1 MIAYHKRVHADVFC
15 SDISS
20 VMRTQQ
26 QPVTVMHPQSSC
38 LWWLRRRQKRS
49 PSRSPSPSL
58 QRLSQPRLQ
67 QSQERPAAALR
78 PGPPPKRGSHRS
90 NLLLQ
95 STKLKIGSYV
105 VLAMLLISTV
115 PGRSFLQR
123 NEIAATTLAEEALD
137 ARVAAA
143 REARTRR
150 RPPPGV
156 PRR

>member
-26 QPVTVMHPQSSC
+26 QPVTVMHPQSSY

-78 PGPPPKRGSHRS
+78 PGPPPKRDSHRS

-95 STKLKIGSYV
+95 ST
-105 VLAMLLISTV
+105 
-115 PGRSFLQR
+115 QQ
-123 NEIAATTLAEEALD
+123 
-137 ARVAAA
+137 ARM
-143 REARTRR
+143 
-150 RPPPGV
+150 PPPPPLVRILAGFGAM
-156 PRR
+156 RLLAA